1 MVILQPPTRV
11 KLANNVPDRLSQPPA
26 SSISSA
32 GAREPPQ
39 AVRCCAKVRQSRDT
53 DTARSLRPH
62 EVKSV
67 NARRDV
73 SARLPPPKMFAPRWY
88 IQPEKWSLGAES
100 FEDTH
105 TGRAGYRG
113 KEMEAMKQRA
123 LHLQHELQGLYISR
137 QLKTYMRVR
146 NLRVPRCLDSVPA

>member
-11 KLANNVPDRLSQPPA
+11 KLANNVPDRLSRPPA
-26 SSISSA
+26 SSISGA
-32 GAREPPQ
+32 GAREPSK
-39 AVRCCAKVRQSRDT
+39 AVRCCAEVRQSRDT
-53 DTARSLRPH
+53 DTARSLRPG

-67 NARRDV
+67 NARRGF
-73 SARLPPPKMFAPRWY
+73 SARVPPPRIFAPRWY

-100 FEDTH
+100 FEDAH

-123 LHLQHELQGLYISR
+123 LHLRHELQGLYISR

>member
-1 MVILQPPTRV
+1 
-11 KLANNVPDRLSQPPA
+11 
-26 SSISSA
+26 
-32 GAREPPQ
+32 
-39 AVRCCAKVRQSRDT
+39 
-53 DTARSLRPH
+53 
-62 EVKSV
+62 
-67 NARRDV
+67 
-73 SARLPPPKMFAPRWY
+73 MFAPRWY

-137 QLKTYMRVR
+137 QLKTYMHIAFATGWAQTFRVSIGSQL
-146 NLRVPRCLDSVPA
+146 NLIKAKGAIITLMTPGAS